1 MHALAPALRLLRPR
15 RPSTGAVN
23 SATSE
28 SMKLYLAVVVAFGL
42 VACGKKEPTTAP
54 EVVPATPTA
63 DAVAAADVSP
73 SAAVAAADVSPTAA
87 VAAADVSP
95 SAAAAAADVS
105 PTAAVAAAADCV
117 PHDVM
122 AVLGSIDPDFAKLDN
137 GAVSLCGFAQET
149 RYCVALD
156 LASGKR
162 TSVKLADNDV
172 AHLPSFPAGF
182 DEGLVKDEG
191 RPVLKLCPAAETRC
205 QDLHVGQALAAHFD
219 ANKSRVVVT
228 ALEEG
233 KLTAH
238 IYDAATRTSVMIVPI
253 ADSDLPNCTFATFV
267 GESLL
272 ISTGACTGGGKAW
285 LADVK
290 TGAKISDLGKVD
302 GAFVK
307 DGQLAQVEGNVWAF
321 RDAAG
326 KVAYLQDVVTGEVQA
341 TVDLEKASDGTKMKD
356 DQAFVFAT
364 ASDVYFVEARPLIG
378 TVFVASRKDGAVTKT
393 HLPRPCP

>member
-63 DAVAAADVSP
+63 DAV
-73 SAAVAAADVSPTAA
+73 
-87 VAAADVSP
+87 
-95 SAAAAAADVS
+95 AAADVS